1 MSMMRNFD
9 NEDHTPS
16 VPRQDHKMSQ
26 RSPTPVVPSQ
36 DKKIPSTPKYDQE
49 PASVI
54 PDFVKGKKMNVGS
67 DPVGDETYRQAKA
80 IAWELVGRTNET
92 REKLLNEIMK
102 LHTRDGIGF
111 DVLAKACDLW
121 NVAPAWNNG
130 NSPGPSQLHVY
141 VEQLTR
147 PAPSTSIIVNGES
160 RGQASYLGPNARFEG
175 KHYETLEEFLAKS
188 NAAG

>member
-1 MSMMRNFD
+1 MTRIEDQGQEDQNLVDHTLELGARSENDQACVDQDKKMSKEKDKGESMSMMRNFD

-26 RSPTPVVPSQ
+26 GSPTPVVPSQ

-102 LHTRDGIGF
+102 LHTGMG
-111 DVLAKACDLW
+111 LA
-121 NVAPAWNNG
+121 
-130 NSPGPSQLHVY
+130 
-141 VEQLTR
+141 LTC
-147 PAPSTSIIVNGES
+147 
-160 RGQASYLGPNARFEG
+160 
-175 KHYETLEEFLAKS
+175 
-188 NAAG
+188 